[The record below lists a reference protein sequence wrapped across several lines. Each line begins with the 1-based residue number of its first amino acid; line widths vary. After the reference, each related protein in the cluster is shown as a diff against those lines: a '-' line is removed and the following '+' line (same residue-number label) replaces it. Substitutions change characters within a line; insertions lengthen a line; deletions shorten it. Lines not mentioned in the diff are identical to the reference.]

1 MSYLTRSIS
10 GYYNTSKMLSDK
22 IFINALIISVVFHM
36 FLVIG
41 LPQWKGFA
49 RKKSEEPIIKL
60 TYYADRKVPI
70 DSRLIART
78 QTGKYPLPQTQAK
91 KKFSAQ
97 IEKQGLAK
105 PISRQDVHEKIKIRT
120 AKADA
125 KALDRHI
132 SIDNAMLISH
142 DEKDLSSEPV
152 YLTYYN
158 AVRSSIY
165 KRANANKPYY
175 SMEGV
180 VKLVFTLA
188 RNGQLLNAGIA
199 QDVSTRNPVLQ
210 KHALASIKRA
220 APFPAFHKSMNEQQ
234 LTLRLTI
241 SFEK

>member
-1 MSYLTRSIS
+1 
-10 GYYNTSKMLSDK
+10 MLSDK

-41 LPQWKGFA
+41 LPQWKNFA
-49 RKKSEEPIIKL
+49 RKKQEEPITKL

-70 DSRLIART
+70 DSSLIAKM
-78 QTGKYPLPQTQAK
+78 QTKKYPLKQVK

-97 IEKQGLAK
+97 IEKQGLAE
-105 PISRQDVHEKIKIRT
+105 PVSRQKVHEKIKIRT
-120 AKADA
+120 TKVGT
-125 KALDRHI
+125 KTLDRHI
-132 SIDNAMLISH
+132 SIDSAMLISH

-175 SMEGV
+175 STEGV

-188 RNGQLLNAGIA
+188 RNGRLINAGI
-199 QDVSTRNPVLQ
+199 VEGESTRNPVLQ

-220 APFPAFHKSMNEQQ
+220 EPFPAFHESMREQQ

>member
-1 MSYLTRSIS
+1 MRRLTGSVSR
-10 GYYNTSKMLSDK
+10 YYNTSNMLSNK

-41 LPQWKGFA
+41 LPQWKNFA
-49 RKKSEEPIIKL
+49 RKKPEEPIIKL

-70 DSRLIART
+70 DSSLIAKT
-78 QTGKYPLPQTQAK
+78 QTKKYPLKQAK

-97 IEKQGLAK
+97 IEKQGLAE
-105 PISRQDVHEKIKIRT
+105 PVSRQKVHEKIKIRT
-120 AKADA
+120 TKVGT
-125 KALDRHI
+125 KTLDRHI
-132 SIDNAMLISH
+132 SIDSAMLISH

-165 KRANANKPYY
+165 KRANVNKPYY
-175 SMEGV
+175 STEGV

-188 RNGQLLNAGIA
+188 RNGRLINAGI
-199 QDVSTRNPVLQ
+199 VEGESTRNPVLQ
-210 KHALASIKRA
+210 KHALASVKRA
-220 APFPAFHKSMNEQQ
+220 APFPAFHESMNEQQ

>member
-1 MSYLTRSIS
+1 MSCLTESELR
-10 GYYNTSKMLSDK
+10 YYNTSKMLSDK

-41 LPQWKGFA
+41 LPQWKNFA
-49 RKKSEEPIIKL
+49 RKKPEEPIIKL

-70 DSRLIART
+70 DSSLIAKT
-78 QTGKYPLPQTQAK
+78 QTRKYPLKQAK

-97 IEKQGLAK
+97 IEKQGLAE
-105 PISRQDVHEKIKIRT
+105 PVSRQKVHEKIKIRT
-120 AKADA
+120 TKVGT
-125 KALDRHI
+125 KTLDGHI
-132 SIDNAMLISH
+132 SIDSAMLISH
-142 DEKDLSSEPV
+142 NEKDLSSEPV

-165 KRANANKPYY
+165 KRANAHKPYY

-188 RNGQLLNAGIA
+188 RNGRLINAGI
-199 QDVSTRNPVLQ
+199 VEGESTRNPVLQ

-220 APFPAFHKSMNEQQ
+220 EPFPVFHESMNEQQ